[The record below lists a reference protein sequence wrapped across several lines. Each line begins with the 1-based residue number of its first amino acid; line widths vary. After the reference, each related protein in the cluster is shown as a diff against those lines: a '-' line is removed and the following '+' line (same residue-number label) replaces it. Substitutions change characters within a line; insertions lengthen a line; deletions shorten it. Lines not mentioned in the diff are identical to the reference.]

1 VLKKAIHSIGG
12 KKTYIIVIAI
22 VIAYIAYAVSLF
34 TWCRGYYTYED
45 VFGPLSKHVAI
56 AISIALFLL
65 ASFLYLYF
73 FYGKRGDGGRGSI
86 LPIIVLVLSITSI
99 RLLPDVVESY
109 YNQDF
114 SDAGEHMTRG
124 TFVAPNRKG
133 FLQVYDAILKRHIN
147 MLWD

>member
-1 VLKKAIHSIGG
+1 M
-12 KKTYIIVIAI
+12 
-22 VIAYIAYAVSLF
+22 
-34 TWCRGYYTYED
+34 
-45 VFGPLSKHVAI
+45 FGPSSKHVAI
-56 AISIALFLL
+56 AISIALFLFD
-65 ASFLYLYF
+65 SFF
-73 FYGKRGDGGRGSI
+73 SGKRGDGGRGSI
-86 LPIIVLVLSITSI
+86 PPIIVLVLSITSI

-133 FLQVYDAILKRHIN
+133 FLQVYDAILKRHID